1 MWQAIKEHRGVL
13 FAVAGAVAPVC
24 IVGVAVIMYAP
35 RGS

>member
-1 MWQAIKEHRGVL
+1 VAGDQAATGVL
-13 FAVAGAVAPVC
+13 FAVAVAGALVC